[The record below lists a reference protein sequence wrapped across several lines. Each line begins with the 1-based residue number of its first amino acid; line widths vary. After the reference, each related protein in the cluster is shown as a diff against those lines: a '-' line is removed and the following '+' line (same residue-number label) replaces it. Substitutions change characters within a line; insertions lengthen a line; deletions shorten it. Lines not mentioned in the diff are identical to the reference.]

1 MTQYTLH
8 KLPEGF
14 IVTSDEEL
22 ENGDAFLSYLI
33 EEDEEKEWKVYKVF
47 TALNVVSTP
56 VTDTFS
62 IKTISSKE
70 TGRSGDNTKHYIFEL
85 DTCFKVIAKQDQIN
99 FSALSEEE
107 QKEIG
112 WFDIEK
118 LATQYENIEY
128 KDVDHYD
135 PCGYSGTDY
144 NLGFQQGFQEAQ
156 QLLSDKMFTLE
167 DVIKAYQTGY
177 NAGAELDKYAPRNS
191 SEFIKSLSRPKSWKV
206 EGHWKNNEFKITKVL

>member
-8 KLPEGF
+8 ELPEGF
-14 IVTSDEEL
+14 IVTSNEE
-22 ENGDAFLSYLI
+22 I
-33 EEDEEKEWKVYKVF
+33 EEGDKILYNRLFYTGEAGEDNLDKFYF
-47 TALNVVSTP
+47 T
-56 VTDTFS
+56 
-62 IKTISSKE
+62 
-70 TGRSGDNTKHYIFEL
+70 
-85 DTCFKVIAKQDQIN
+85 KVIAQQDQIN

-107 QKEIG
+107 QKKIG
-112 WFDIEK
+112 WFNIEK

-156 QLLSDKMFTLE
+156 KLLSDKMFTLE

-177 NAGAELDKYAPRNS
+177 NEGAELDKYAPRNS